1 MTIDKNFSED
11 FPSDFYSSLLA
22 IGGAFSHL
30 QASHS
35 VQAYSVD
42 NFQLEPLYQTL
53 SGNFLI
59 FLGNS
64 YSPIRE
70 RVLHA

>member
-1 MTIDKNFSED
+1 MIVDKIFSED

-22 IGGAFSHL
+22 VGGAFSQL

-35 VQAYSVD
+35 IQAYSMD
-42 NFQLEPLYQTL
+42 NFQLEALYQTL

-59 FLGNS
+59 RLDNS